1 MGNTIYSLLTGLEPF
16 SQYDDNGENE
26 AVEIQRKI
34 LKGEQSFIDP
44 EYRNGSFVE
53 SKLVE
58 IIEATWE
65 IFGGRRISMFDVSS
79 FLKQTKEECA
89 SMKTQSERRR
99 EYSKTSL
106 LERPS
111 RKHDLVWLMSF
122 PKYVLISGGFQSIC
136 LDYSVLQLSTRLI

>member
-79 FLKQTKEECA
+79 FLKETKEEYS
-89 SMKTQSERRR
+89 SMKTRSERIWHHR
-99 EYSKTSL
+99 KTSP
-106 LERPS
+106 LERTSP
-111 RKHDLVWLMSF
+111 KHELVWLMSF